1 MAKNV
6 GVWGIDIGRCA
17 LKALRCRLDGDAV
30 VADGFD
36 YIEYPK
42 LLSQPEAD
50 PVQLVKE
57 ALEQFLSRNSVK
69 GDKVAISVS
78 GESGLA
84 RYFKPPPVDAKK
96 IADIVK
102 YEAKQQIPFPL
113 EDVIWDY
120 QRMGGGMEVD
130 GIALETEVGLFAMK
144 RDQVY
149 KSLQPF
155 TAAGIEVDIIQLA
168 PLSIYNYVV
177 YDLLEKTLP
186 PPEEFDSEKPP
197 KSTVVISM
205 GTDTTDLVVTNGYRV
220 WQRNIPIGGNH
231 FTRALSKELKLT
243 FVKAEHLKR

>member
-1 MAKNV
+1 MAKTI

-84 RYFKPPPVDAKK
+84 RYFKPPPVDVKK

-102 YEAKQQIPFPL
+102 YEAKQQIPFAL

-120 QRMGGGMEVD
+120 QRMAGGRSGRLRARFGNRPLRDEARGGD
-130 GIALETEVGLFAMK
+130 KGLAAVRRG
-144 RDQVY
+144 RD
-149 KSLQPF
+149 
-155 TAAGIEVDIIQLA
+155 
-168 PLSIYNYVV
+168 
-177 YDLLEKTLP
+177 
-186 PPEEFDSEKPP
+186 
-197 KSTVVISM
+197 
-205 GTDTTDLVVTNGYRV
+205 
-220 WQRNIPIGGNH
+220 
-231 FTRALSKELKLT
+231 
-243 FVKAEHLKR
+243 

>member
-1 MAKNV
+1 MAKTT

-84 RYFKPPPVDAKK
+84 RYFKPPPVDVKPAPGVVAKPK
-96 IADIVK
+96 PK
-102 YEAKQQIPFPL
+102 PPL
-113 EDVIWDY
+113 
-120 QRMGGGMEVD
+120 
-130 GIALETEVGLFAMK
+130 ALTP
-144 RDQVY
+144 QVA
-149 KSLQPF
+149 S
-155 TAAGIEVDIIQLA
+155 
-168 PLSIYNYVV
+168 
-177 YDLLEKTLP
+177 P
-186 PPEEFDSEKPP
+186 PPRPAAP
-197 KSTVVISM
+197 
-205 GTDTTDLVVTNGYRV
+205 N
-220 WQRNIPIGGNH
+220 
-231 FTRALSKELKLT
+231 
-243 FVKAEHLKR
+243 